1 MKQIRRIAI
10 AVCLLALGAAP
21 SAQAT
26 DISGTIATT
35 LTIYDNS
42 RLVGDVTC
50 TVTGAPCIAFGAP
63 GLTLKLNGFTMTG
76 RANLQTP
83 CATPGPGEVGI
94 DITSLADDVIL
105 GPGIVQ
111 GFRQFG
117 IRLRGATGATVKRV
131 TANSNCSSGIFVNSF
146 SPAPGTV
153 LLSTDNDIVENTT
166 VRNGSPTVPCGGI

>member
-1 MKQIRRIAI
+1 MHSVRRTAI
-10 AVCLLALGAAP
+10 AAGLLAVGLAHP
-21 SAQAT
+21 AQAR
-26 DISGTIATT
+26 DISGPIAST
-35 LTIYDNS
+35 LTIFDDS

-83 CATPGPGEVGI
+83 CATAGPGEVGI
-94 DITSLADDVIL
+94 DVNMQNDEVIL

-117 IRLRGATGATVKRV
+117 VRLRAATGVTVKRV
-131 TANSNCSSGIFVNSF
+131 TANSNCFSGIFVTLAS
-146 SPAPGTV
+146 S
-153 LLSTDNDIVENTT
+153 DNNLEENIS
-166 VRNGSPTVPCGGI
+166 VRNGNPNNPCGGI